1 LRDPLVTTDSDLS
14 AKLATLAAE
23 KREFLDEHDLRRCS
37 QDVFDRLDRLNRAMH
52 DLLRPVEE
60 QLRERHAELIAQAK
74 QSQLLGSREFSFV
87 LFPSGI
93 LPARLLDLCK
103 VSS

>member
-1 LRDPLVTTDSDLS
+1 MNL
-14 AKLATLAAE
+14 
-23 KREFLDEHDLRRCS
+23 
-37 QDVFDRLDRLNRAMH
+37 AMH
-52 DLLRPVEE
+52 ELLAPVERE
-60 QLRERHAELIAQAK
+60 LRAEHATLIAQAK

-87 LFPSGI
+87 LFPSEI